1 MAFVT
6 KSPLFSRMGRVFA
19 PLALAAALLGPVSA
33 ARAADAVDIESAF
46 DRTFSAEQRSVTQSP
61 PVYRD
66 SFEAQLARLAE
77 GSQGRIGVAAVDL
90 ATGRNYAVLGDQPFP
105 MASTSKVAIASTFL
119 EMVDAGRVRLSDM
132 YPLMVAVP
140 SRKFAGP
147 VAPVRAG
154 DYYTAEALI
163 ELSLTRS
170 SNPATDA
177 LLAAV
182 GGPAAVSNW
191 MHRTGNTGMRL
202 DRDIATLVRDDGAVN
217 PATTIDERDS
227 ATPNAMV
234 RLLSGLYQ
242 GRWLSASSRQFLL
255 STMERCQTGKNRI
268 RALMPEGTVIAHKT
282 GTLSNTA
289 SDIAIIN
296 TPDGRAI
303 AMAIYVTG
311 QGGKPNRDWRIAEIA
326 RAIYDGYQQQGGL
339 QQGSTSLGMAGV
351 RR

>member
-1 MAFVT
+1 MALVT
-6 KSPLFSRMGRVFA
+6 KTSLLYRMGRAIA
-19 PLALAAALLGPVSA
+19 PLAIAAALIAPLSA
-33 ARAADAVDIESAF
+33 AQAADNIDIESAF
-46 DRTFSAEQRSVTQSP
+46 DRTFSAEQRAVTQST

-90 ATGRNYAVLGDQPFP
+90 ATGRSLAVLGDQPFP
-105 MASTSKVAIASTFL
+105 MASTSKVAIAATFL
-119 EMVDAGRVRLSDM
+119 EMVDAGRVRLSDR
-132 YPLMVAVP
+132 YPLMVPIP

-154 DYYTAEALI
+154 DYMTAEQLI
-163 ELSLTRS
+163 DLSLTRS

-182 GGPAAVSNW
+182 GGTRAVNDW
-191 MHRTGNTGMRL
+191 MRRTGNAGMRI

-242 GRWLSASSRQFLL
+242 GRWLSPSSRQFLL
-255 STMERCQTGKNRI
+255 ATMERCQTGKRRI
-268 RALMPEGTVIAHKT
+268 PGLMPEGTVIAHKT

-289 SDIAIIN
+289 SDIGIIN

-326 RAIYDGYQQQGGL
+326 RAIYDGYQQGG
-339 QQGSTSLGMAGV
+339 TGMGTAGV